1 MATGAGGRWLALLR
15 PGSRRLL
22 SASGSQLTSP
32 PTGRPYQSLRVGVAA
47 ETAASERRVALT
59 PAGASTLLKSGF
71 ARVNVQAGAGVAAQF
86 SDAQYEAAGATIV
99 QTPADALD
107 ADIVLTVRPVDIDRV
122 GMLRPGATLV
132 GHVQPAVNKGLV
144 DALLDRKIDAL
155 AMDCIPRTLSRAQA
169 FDSLSSMA
177 NIAGYRAV
185 IEAASEFG
193 RFFTGQIT
201 AAGRVPPANILVI
214 GGGVAGLS
222 AVGTAKNMG
231 AVVRVFDT
239 RAVVEEQARSLGAE
253 FLKVDMKES
262 GEGTGGYAKE
272 MSEEYLI
279 AQRKL
284 FKDQAREVDII
295 ISTALIPGKKA
306 PLLITREMI
315 DVMKPGSVTVDLAA
329 EAGGNIETTV
339 PGKVWISPN
348 GVKCIGYTD
357 LVSRLPTQSSTL
369 YSNNI
374 TKFLLSAGPHTTK
387 RKDHF
392 VIDEED
398 QAVRGALVTKDGRLM
413 WPAPP
418 LPPPPAP
425 KMKPPP
431 PTPAAIKID
440 PYEEAL
446 DKAKFT
452 TAAIGSALTLG
463 LVSPNPAFS
472 AMLSKLGLASV
483 CGYQTVWGVVPALH
497 SPLMSVTNAISGLT
511 AVGAM
516 VCMGGGLLPDTPSSS
531 LAAAALLASA
541 INIGGYV

>member
-1 MATGAGGRWLALLR
+1 MTVGLSGQWFALLR
-15 PGSRRLL
+15 AGSRRLL
-22 SASGSQLTSP
+22 SATVSKSNAFPS
-32 PTGRPYQSLRVGVAA
+32 GRPYKSLRVGVAA
-47 ETAASERRVALT
+47 ETAQGEKRVALT

-71 ARVNVQAGAGVAAQF
+71 AHVHVQAGAGAAAQF
-86 SDAQYEAAGATIV
+86 SDAHYKDVGATIV
-99 QTPADALD
+99 ESSKDALD
-107 ADIVLTVRPVDIDRV
+107 ADIVLAVRPMSVDRV
-122 GMLRPGATLV
+122 GLLQPGATLI
-132 GHVQPAVNKGLV
+132 GHIQPANNKDLV
-144 DALLDRKIDAL
+144 DALLDRKVNTL

-201 AAGRVPPANILVI
+201 AAGRVPPANVLVI

-222 AVGTAKNMG
+222 AIGTAKNMG

-239 RAVVEEQARSLGAE
+239 RAAVEEQARSLGAQ
-253 FLKVDMKES
+253 FLKVDLKEV
-262 GEGTGGYAKE
+262 GEGAGGYAKE
-272 MSEEYLI
+272 MSEEYVV

-284 FKDQAREVDII
+284 FKEQAKDVDII

-306 PLLITREMI
+306 PLLITRDII
-315 DVMKPGSVTVDLAA
+315 DVLKPGSVTVDLAA

-339 PGKVWISPN
+339 PGQLWVSPN

-357 LVSRLPTQSSTL
+357 LLSRLPTQSSTMF
-369 YSNNI
+369 SNNI
-374 TKFLLSAGPHTTK
+374 TKFLLSAGPHTK
-387 RKDHF
+387 KHKEYF
-392 VIDEED
+392 YIDEED

-425 KMKPPP
+425 KSKPKPVISRE
-431 PTPAAIKID
+431 TKID
-440 PYEEAL
+440 PYSEAL
-446 DKAKFT
+446 GKAKVT
-452 TAAIGSALTLG
+452 TAAVGSALTLG
-463 LVSPNPAFS
+463 LVSPNPAFT
-472 AMLSKLGLASV
+472 AMLSKFGLASV

-511 AVGAM
+511 AVGALM
-516 VCMGGGLLPDTPSSS
+516 CMGGGLLPDSRATA
-531 LAAAALLASA
+531 LAASALLASA
-541 INIGGYV
+541 VNIGG